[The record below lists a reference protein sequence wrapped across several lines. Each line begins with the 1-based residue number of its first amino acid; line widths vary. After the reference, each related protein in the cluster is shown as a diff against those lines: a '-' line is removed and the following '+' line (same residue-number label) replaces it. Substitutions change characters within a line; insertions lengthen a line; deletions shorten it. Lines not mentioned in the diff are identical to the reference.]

1 MPLYEYRCECGEI
14 FERFGDP
21 REATCPRCGQS
32 APRAWT
38 PTRIKVKEGYPKW
51 VDKVDY
57 LQKSQADAGKAP
69 TLPTPAQIKELGP

>member
-38 PTRIKVKEGYPKW
+38 W
-51 VDKVDY
+51 
-57 LQKSQADAGKAP
+57 AW
-69 TLPTPAQIKELGP
+69 